1 MNKINGTAKAV
12 MKEGALSKANSSA
25 EKKIEMMVNEN
36 YGKLVLTTN
45 KSEKY
50 ERKRAFILP
59 TVIWLYS
66 IGIMMGNNMNNDT
79 CMSTARFPGRYFN
92 EM

>member
-45 KSEKY
+45 KSEK
-50 ERKRAFILP
+50 
-59 TVIWLYS
+59 
-66 IGIMMGNNMNNDT
+66 
-79 CMSTARFPGRYFN
+79 
-92 EM
+92 